1 MPFRIRQKDTPQ
13 DAHHAAELH
22 RLAPTMRA
30 LKALHSAAQPDA
42 MTPEELSRQRRSQDI
57 LGRLTAPSAG
67 LTWEEFDLAGMKAA
81 WCRLKAPHGGR
92 HAILYCHGGG
102 YTSGNLGYSRVL
114 ASKLTHATGYDTLS
128 FEYRLAPEHL
138 YPAALEDALRA
149 WDHLM
154 LHGYGAEHIVLAGDS
169 AGGNLALAL
178 CRRLRSAGRR
188 LPGAMLLMS
197 PWTDMTM
204 SGQSYTERAEIDP
217 MLTPEYIEAVRL
229 AYAAGRDYRSSDLS
243 PLFADF
249 TGFPPTLI
257 QVGDH
262 EILYSDSEQLYQAM
276 KRANVPCRLQ
286 VSEGMWHVFQMF
298 PIRKASVAIENIAR
312 FLLEQ

>member
-1 MPFRIRQKDTPQ
+1 
-13 DAHHAAELH
+13 
-22 RLAPTMRA
+22 
-30 LKALHSAAQPDA
+30 
-42 MTPEELSRQRRSQDI
+42 
-57 LGRLTAPSAG
+57 
-67 LTWEEFDLAGMKAA
+67 
-81 WCRLKAPHGGR
+81 
-92 HAILYCHGGG
+92 
-102 YTSGNLGYSRVL
+102 
-114 ASKLTHATGYDTLS
+114 
-128 FEYRLAPEHL
+128 
-138 YPAALEDALRA
+138 
-149 WDHLM
+149 
-154 LHGYGAEHIVLAGDS
+154 
-169 AGGNLALAL
+169 
-178 CRRLRSAGRR
+178 
-188 LPGAMLLMS
+188 MS

-229 AYAAGRDYRSSDLS
+229 AYAAGRDYRSSDVS

-249 TGFPPTLI
+249 TGFPPALI
-257 QVGDH
+257 QGGDH

>member
-1 MPFRIRQKDTPQ
+1 MTPAVALVMGFTFSFAWTPCVGPTLSSVLLMASSAESSAAGFLLIGVYTLGFVLPFLAVGLFTGTVLDFFKSHQNVVRYTVKIGAVLLIVMAVSRRIKDIMVILILGMMFGSGVSSMVEILQ
-13 DAHHAAELH
+13 YLSSEA
-22 RLAPTMRA
+22 A
-30 LKALHSAAQPDA
+30 LKSFVIWT
-42 MTPEELSRQRRSQDI
+42 MGS
-57 LGRLTAPSAG
+57 LGDVT
-67 LTWEEFDLAGMKAA
+67 
-81 WCRLKAPHGGR
+81 
-92 HAILYCHGGG
+92 
-102 YTSGNLGYSRVL
+102 
-114 ASKLTHATGYDTLS
+114 
-128 FEYRLAPEHL
+128 
-138 YPAALEDALRA
+138 
-149 WDHLM
+149 
-154 LHGYGAEHIVLAGDS
+154 
-169 AGGNLALAL
+169 GGNLALVL
-178 CRRLRSAGRR
+178 CNRLKTAGRK
-188 LPGAMLLMS
+188 LPGTLILMS

>member
-1 MPFRIRQKDTPQ
+1 MPFRIRPKDTPQ

-149 WDHLM
+149 M
-154 LHGYGAEHIVLAGDS
+154 L
-169 AGGNLALAL
+169 
-178 CRRLRSAGRR
+178 RRG
-188 LPGAMLLMS
+188 LL
-197 PWTDMTM
+197 
-204 SGQSYTERAEIDP
+204 
-217 MLTPEYIEAVRL
+217 
-229 AYAAGRDYRSSDLS
+229 
-243 PLFADF
+243 
-249 TGFPPTLI
+249 
-257 QVGDH
+257 
-262 EILYSDSEQLYQAM
+262 
-276 KRANVPCRLQ
+276 
-286 VSEGMWHVFQMF
+286 
-298 PIRKASVAIENIAR
+298 
-312 FLLEQ
+312 